1 MEAEEPETKKRKQR
15 MVLRLPR
22 PYILVHNRNRRENV
36 HYDSVILLYLT
47 ILNNFLLSETHPPDH
62 RVCSR
67 NEIKSYL
74 NYLNK

>member
-1 MEAEEPETKKRKQR
+1 

-22 PYILVHNRNRRENV
+22 PYILVHNRNRIENV
-36 HYDSVILLYLT
+36 SYDSVILLYLT

-62 RVCSR
+62 RVCNR
-67 NEIKSYL
+67 NEIESYL